1 MCWRIVKVELSDD
14 FTLRKWKLEK
24 KLEVLR
30 SAMLT
35 KKRRSAVARLT
46 RNETIAT
53 NIACFFGASLGVTG
67 AMRTKN

>member
-1 MCWRIVKVELSDD
+1 M
-14 FTLRKWKLEK
+14 RKWKLEK

-30 SAMLT
+30 SAMVT

-53 NIACFFGASLGVTG
+53 NIACFLVLWLVLGDENENVRRRRCG
-67 AMRTKN
+67 K